1 VKRVSDLIY
10 QARLDAVKKHEGCD
24 DNQACDIE
32 LTEEQ
37 YLKCRPD
44 WGTREGW
51 AALCKYWTSEKY
63 KEKRRAARAARLKS
77 ADVAQNRGGSRPWAE
92 TQQLL
97 V

>member
-1 VKRVSDLIY
+1 MKRVSDLIY

-24 DNQACDIE
+24 DNQARDIE

-44 WGTREGW
+44 WGTRGGW
-51 AALCKYWTSEKY
+51 AALCKYWISEKY
-63 KEKRRAARAARLKS
+63 KEKRRAARAACLKS